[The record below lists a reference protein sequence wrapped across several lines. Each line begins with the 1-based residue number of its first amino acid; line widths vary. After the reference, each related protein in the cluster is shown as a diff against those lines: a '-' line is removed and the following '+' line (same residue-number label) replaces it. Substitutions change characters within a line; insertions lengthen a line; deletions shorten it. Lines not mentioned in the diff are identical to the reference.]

1 MKRHAYTFI
10 GAMVLVAVFSMSTA
24 TAQSPQ
30 LLAEIPFDFSAGDYT
45 LPAGKYIVNVANP
58 ASGNNVL
65 RIRSTDGKAGMV
77 LLTHSVIS
85 KRQDQAK
92 LVFHRIGDRYFLAQ
106 AWAAGD
112 STGMEAMKSRS
123 ERATERELSVSVRSS
138 EAVALKRN

>member
-1 MKRHAYTFI
+1 MKRQAYTII

-24 TAQSPQ
+24 KAQSSQ
-30 LLAEIPFDFSAGDYT
+30 LMADIPFDFSASDQT
-45 LPAGKYIVNVANP
+45 LPAGKYIVNVVNP

-65 RIRSTDGKAGMV
+65 RIRSADGKTNVA
-77 LLTHSVIS
+77 LLTRSVIS

-106 AWAAGD
+106 AWSTGE

-138 EAVALKRN
+138 ESVALKR